1 MDAIIDPDQK
11 YYRLAVSLYGLR
23 RKRDAIADRKGLFGE
38 PGWDIL
44 LDLFIADR
52 RRTEIQ
58 VSSVCLDAGV
68 PSTTILRWIA
78 RLEAEGLIYRVA
90 DNADARRRYVRLTD
104 EGRRLMAGVLDG
116 MAGPSGSGSSS
127 AAAAFFG

>member
-1 MDAIIDPDQK
+1 MDAFVDPETECL
-11 YYRLAVSLYGLR
+11 RVATSLYGLR
-23 RKRDAIADRKGLFGE
+23 RKRDAAAGRKGLFGE

-44 LDLFIADR
+44 LDLYIAER

-78 RLEAEGLIYRVA
+78 RLEREGLIYRIA

-104 EGRRLMAGVLDG
+104 AGRTMMRSVLLA
-116 MAGPSGSGSSS
+116 MSSS
-127 AAAAFFG
+127 VPE

>member
-1 MDAIIDPDQK
+1 MDAFSDLELENLK
-11 YYRLAVSLYGLR
+11 LAVSLYTLR
-23 RKRDAIADRKGLFGE
+23 RKRDAASARRGLFGE

-44 LDLFIADR
+44 LDLYIAEG
-52 RRTEIQ
+52 RRTEVQ

-78 RLEAEGLIYRVA
+78 RLEQEGLLYRIA

-104 EGRRLMAGVLDG
+104 EGRTMMRTILRTIAGNI
-116 MAGPSGSGSSS
+116 AG
-127 AAAAFFG
+127 AFAG

>member
-1 MDAIIDPDQK
+1 MDAFVDPQIECL
-11 YYRLAVSLYGLR
+11 RIAASLYGLR
-23 RKRDAIADRKGLFGE
+23 RKRDAASGRKGLFGE

-44 LDLFIADR
+44 LDLYIAEC

-78 RLEAEGLIYRVA
+78 RLEREGLIYRVA

-104 EGRRLMAGVLDG
+104 EGRTMMRAVLQA
-116 MAGPSGSGSSS
+116 MSS
-127 AAAAFFG
+127 AVPD

>member
-116 MAGPSGSGSSS
+116 MANPGGSGNSSS
-127 AAAAFFG
+127 TAAFFG